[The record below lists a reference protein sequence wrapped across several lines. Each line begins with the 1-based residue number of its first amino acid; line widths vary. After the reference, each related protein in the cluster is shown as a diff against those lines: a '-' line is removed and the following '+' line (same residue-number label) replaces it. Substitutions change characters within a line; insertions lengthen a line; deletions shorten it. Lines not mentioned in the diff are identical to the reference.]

1 MVASTGTAPRRLE
14 CASLA
19 LVPNDPQTIIR
30 PLPSAAPGIEP
41 IFARTARTFA
51 RHFHDQFGIGVVL
64 SGAQRSASGRG
75 PVEAVRGDI
84 ITVNPGEIHDGA
96 PIDGKARAWAMLYLD
111 PDRIREIALDLSDG
125 RSSDLELAE
134 PVRTDPAAASL
145 LHGLFRSLSKG
156 EECEPASETLMLLMD
171 RLAVRGA
178 EPDRGSSIPLGIRQ
192 AQQAIDD
199 DPTARHS
206 LEDLALVADIGRFR
220 LIRAFAAQTGM
231 TPHAYATQRRLQLA
245 RRLLRRGLS
254 PAQASAEAGFADQ
267 SHMTRLFSRSY
278 GMTPGAYARAQN

>member
-1 MVASTGTAPRRLE
+1 MAASTGTAPHRLE

-19 LVPNDPQTIIR
+19 FVPNDPQTIIR
-30 PLPSAAPGIEP
+30 PLPSATPGIEL
-41 IFARTARTFA
+41 IFARTTRTFA

-75 PVEAVRGDI
+75 PVEAVQGDI
-84 ITVNPGEIHDGA
+84 ITVNPGEVHDGS
-96 PIDGKARAWAMLYLD
+96 PVDGKARAWAMLYLD
-111 PDRIREIALDLSDG
+111 PDRIGEIALDLSDG
-125 RSSDLELAE
+125 RSSDVEFAR
-134 PVRTDPAAASL
+134 PVWTDPGAASL
-145 LHGLFRSLSKG
+145 LRRLFRSLPKG
-156 EECEPASETLMLLMD
+156 EGLEPASEALMLLVD

-178 EPDRGSSIPLGIRQ
+178 EPDKGAAVPIGIRQ

-206 LEDLALVADIGRFR
+206 LDDLVAVAGIGRFR

-254 PAQASAEAGFADQ
+254 PAQASAEVGFADQ

-278 GMTPGAYARAQN
+278 GMTPGAYARAHD